1 MHMKNI
7 TYLQYLV
14 EGTSV
19 ATVEGTFEAI
29 VEGTFE
35 VTISIAFFAPQ
46 C

>member
-1 MHMKNI
+1 MKNI

-14 EGTSV
+14 EGTSE

-35 VTISIAFFAPQ
+35 VTISIAFFAP
-46 C
+46 